1 MVLVPITAELSLERS
16 TFEIL
21 ALQGKRVSVRHPLIS
36 ESLKP
41 ESPNISTPRAH
52 TTGLSYGKRPSLDAV
67 WPPPWETDVKR
78 CSVSTI
84 VQDVPAEFFIDS
96 SSSPETCSSSSSSS
110 HTHSDLD
117 KAHTITHRQI
127 KCFIHSTTIT
137 TTTTTLLTTG

>member
-16 TFEIL
+16 IFEIL

-84 VQDVPAEFFIDS
+84 VQDVPAISQKHIAVLEFLQAAGILYRFFF
-96 SSSPETCSSSSSSS
+96 
-110 HTHSDLD
+110 L
-117 KAHTITHRQI
+117 A
-127 KCFIHSTTIT
+127 
-137 TTTTTLLTTG
+137 